1 MHTDN
6 RQSINGAALAVLIFS
21 FAVLFSL
28 ALVRFIAQPQWGSFA
43 SNRTRLTDMKK
54 ALRGENGLKAI
65 QTRLLT
71 QQDSL
76 AGAYEAI
83 SRDFG
88 ETKDLPGALRMLIE
102 KANAADIQFV
112 KMQPRPDGAGDAGS
126 YPIVLEMTASYHSL
140 GRFISS
146 LEAIP
151 HVIHVDRMAI
161 TANRNPMLD
170 IRIQLTCYL
179 SKNG

>member
-1 MHTDN
+1 MHADDHG
-6 RQSINGAALAVLIFS
+6 SISGTTAAVLVFS
-21 FAVLFSL
+21 FAMFFSL
-28 ALVRFIAQPQWGSFA
+28 AAVRYIVKPQCESFFD
-43 SNRTRLTDMKK
+43 NQYRLTEVKK
-54 ALRGENGLKAI
+54 ALRGQTGLGEVKI
-65 QTRLLT
+65 RLT
-71 QQDSL
+71 VQQDSL
-76 AGAYEAI
+76 KGKYEAL
-83 SRDFG
+83 SLHFG

-112 KMQPRPDGAGDAGS
+112 KMQPRSERAPNNAAS

-146 LEAIP
+146 LEALP
-151 HVIHVDRMAI
+151 HMVHVDRIAI

-179 SKNG
+179 